1 MIETERREVKT
12 MFDKWLRKTYVKAAT
27 ALCSFANEERGDTN
41 FISILIILGIVILLA
56 GLFIGFKDQIVNQVK
71 AIVDG
76 FTIE

>member
-1 MIETERREVKT
+1 MLH
-12 MFDKWLRKTYVKAAT
+12 KWLRKTYVKAAT
-27 ALCSFANEERGDTN
+27 ALDSFANEERGDTN

-56 GLFIGFKDQIVNQVK
+56 VLFIGFKDQIVNQVK

>member
-1 MIETERREVKT
+1 

-27 ALCSFANEERGDTN
+27 ALDSFSNEERGDTN

-56 GLFIGFKDQIVNQVK
+56 GLFIGFKDKIVNQVK